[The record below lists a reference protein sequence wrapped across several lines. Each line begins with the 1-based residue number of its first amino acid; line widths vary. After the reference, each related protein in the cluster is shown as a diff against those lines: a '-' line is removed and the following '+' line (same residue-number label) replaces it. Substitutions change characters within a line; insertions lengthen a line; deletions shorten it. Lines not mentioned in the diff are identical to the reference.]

1 MWRERERESRGRKEK
16 GQRRRRALLGQ
27 QGMDKHGGRCLQ
39 QWGGEA
45 PCKGRGERAS
55 RRARRRVLTTDSC
68 VSTVDEP
75 AVSALSSPSPRR
87 DSIKW
92 SPAPAAMAAAAG
104 VLFLFV
110 GHPQKG
116 ESSPVDIHTAGE
128 IWVFWRPTQILR
140 ETTVCF
146 RVPFEGGCM
155 QTPRTLG
162 TVCVAA
168 ASSVS
173 FPE

>member
-1 MWRERERESRGRKEK
+1 MWREREKESRGRKEK

-110 GHPQKG
+110 GHPHKG
-116 ESSPVDIHTAGE
+116 ILGVDI
-128 IWVFWRPTQILR
+128 QR
-140 ETTVCF
+140 ERFGFFGDPHKYSAKRLSCF
-146 RVPFEGGCM
+146 RVPFEGGACK
-155 QTPRTLG
+155 PPEPSRHSLCG
-162 TVCVAA
+162 CCELRL
-168 ASSVS
+168 
-173 FPE
+173 FP